1 MLSKLWNTL
10 NALSSKKAL
19 KYTLYLFAVIIFF
32 AIILVPP
39 IIGILIKAGSI
50 QSLFEQPELMNTA
63 LGAISNSFTI
73 GLIVSALDL
82 IAGIPLAWLITRGKS
97 KWLSVLDTLADI
109 PFAVP
114 TAALGYS
121 LLLFWNSSG
130 GLSGLF
136 GSTLVSPGWLLVM
149 LLHFTFSFPVVVR
162 VIVGALLDYKM
173 EYERASRTLGAP
185 PLSAARTVTFPI
197 IKPSLVAAFSLAFAR
212 SLSETGATFI
222 VAGAFLNGPVFLQNI
237 SNQFRAGTISQASYE
252 GATVFAS
259 IILIAV
265 SLVIFALIRLL
276 GQRIK
281 LPFGH
286 GLPVFEKKL
295 SYKKAAWTRN
305 TATLAVFIIIVL
317 IPSLFVALPAFQ
329 AVVTGTTLTDVFTGS
344 GIWTS
349 YWQSIFL
356 SYGLGAVVTVLGIIL
371 GIPMAILISRR
382 TFGKL
387 PSDIL
392 DSLINIPIIV
402 PSIALGVS
410 LRFFWQGIPGIPD
423 FLLLV
428 FAHLA
433 ITYPYFVR
441 SMSAAL
447 ERINIDME
455 EAAKT
460 LGAKPFTVF
469 KTIVLPLSKY
479 SILSG
484 AIIVFTR
491 SVSETGATLAVTPT
505 LQTAPVLVVNWVNSL
520 RGVIAPIEGVN
531 ALTVGLA
538 CGILILL
545 SFIIL
550 LVLRLF
556 TRKGQV

>member
-1 MLSKLWNTL
+1 
-10 NALSSKKAL
+10 
-19 KYTLYLFAVIIFF
+19 
-32 AIILVPP
+32 
-39 IIGILIKAGSI
+39 
-50 QSLFEQPELMNTA
+50 
-63 LGAISNSFTI
+63 
-73 GLIVSALDL
+73 
-82 IAGIPLAWLITRGKS
+82 
-97 KWLSVLDTLADI
+97 
-109 PFAVP
+109 
-114 TAALGYS
+114 
-121 LLLFWNSSG
+121 
-130 GLSGLF
+130 
-136 GSTLVSPGWLLVM
+136 
-149 LLHFTFSFPVVVR
+149 LHFTFSFPIVVR
-162 VIVGALLDYKM
+162 VIVGSLLDYKM

-185 PLSAARTVTFPI
+185 PLTAARTVTFPI

-222 VAGAFLNGPVFLQNI
+222 VAGAFLNGPVFLQTI
-237 SNQFRAGTISQASYE
+237 SNQFKDGSLPQASYE

-259 IILIAV
+259 LILIVV
-265 SLVIFALIRLL
+265 SLALFALIRIF

-295 SYKKAAWTRN
+295 SYKKAAWSRN
-305 TATLAVFIIIVL
+305 TIALLAFIIIVL
-317 IPSLFVALPAFQ
+317 VPSLFVALPAFQ
-329 AVVTGTTLTDVFTGS
+329 AVATGTTLIDVLTGS
-344 GIWTS
+344 GVWSS
-349 YWQSIFL
+349 YWQSIL
-356 SYGLGAVVTVLGIIL
+356 VSYSLGAVVTILGIIL
-371 GIPMAILISRR
+371 GIPMAIIIARK

-410 LRFFWQGIPGIPD
+410 LKFFWQGVSGIPE
-423 FLLLV
+423 FLLLI

-441 SMSAAL
+441 SMSAAM
-447 ERINIDME
+447 ERISLDME

-469 KTIVLPLSKY
+469 KSIVLPLTKY

-491 SVSETGATLAVTPT
+491 SVSETGATLAVSST
-505 LQTAPVLVVNWVNSL
+505 LETAPVLVVNWVNSL
-520 RGVIAPIEGVN
+520 RGIIPSIDGVN

-550 LVLRLF
+550 LVLRLL
-556 TRKGQV
+556 TKKGKA